1 MRGGDSKVSKGSGI
15 GIVFYS
21 THQARILDCT
31 RWIQETSNWIPDSFS
46 AEIGFRTTIASG
58 IPDGLS
64 WIPVS
69 ITQDFGSH
77 NQRFARF
84 RGIRNTLNRVACL
97 AVGLF
102 GVFYIFCGS
111 KKKEKKN
118 TPKNRQLR
126 RLYMVRNVIDWY
138 TVDDQ
143 TYCRVTDIPHATVV

>member
-31 RWIQETSNWIPDSFS
+31 SWIQETSNWIPDSLS

-69 ITQDFGSH
+69 ITHDFGS
-77 NQRFARF
+77 QKQKFARF
-84 RGIRNTLNRVACL
+84 RRIRITLNRVACV

-102 GVFYIFCGS
+102 GVFYLLRF
-111 KKKEKKN
+111 KEKRKN
-118 TPKNRQLR
+118 TTKNRQLH

>member
-1 MRGGDSKVSKGSGI
+1 MRGGYSKVSKGSGI

-31 RWIQETSNWIPDSFS
+31 RWIQETSNWIPDSLS

-58 IPDGLS
+58 ILDGLS

-77 NQRFARF
+77 KQKFARF
-84 RGIRNTLNRVACL
+84 RGIRITLNRVACV

-102 GVFYIFCGS
+102 GVFYLLRF
-111 KKKEKKN
+111 KEKRKN

-143 TYCRVTDIPHATVV
+143 TYCCRVTDIPHATVV

>member
-31 RWIQETSNWIPDSFS
+31 SWIQETSNWIPDSLS

-77 NQRFARF
+77 KQKFARF
-84 RGIRNTLNRVACL
+84 RRIRITLNRVACV
-97 AVGLF
+97 AVGRF
-102 GVFYIFCGS
+102 GVFYLLRF
-111 KKKEKKN
+111 KEKRKN
-118 TPKNRQLR
+118 TTKNRQLH

-138 TVDDQ
+138 TVGDQ

>member
-31 RWIQETSNWIPDSFS
+31 SWIQETSNWIPDSLS
-46 AEIGFRTTIASG
+46 AEIGFRITIASG

-77 NQRFARF
+77 KQKFARF
-84 RGIRNTLNRVACL
+84 RRIRITLNRVACV

-102 GVFYIFCGS
+102 GVFYLLRF
-111 KKKEKKN
+111 KEKRKN
-118 TPKNRQLR
+118 TTKNRQLH

-143 TYCRVTDIPHATVV
+143 TYRRVTDIPHATVV

>member
-15 GIVFYS
+15 GTVFYS

-31 RWIQETSNWIPDSFS
+31 RWIQETSNWIPDSLL

-69 ITQDFGSH
+69 ITHDFGS
-77 NQRFARF
+77 QKQKFARF
-84 RGIRNTLNRVACL
+84 RGIRITLNRVACV

-102 GVFYIFCGS
+102 GVFCLLRF
-111 KKKEKKN
+111 KEKKKKH
-118 TPKNRQLR
+118 TKKP
-126 RLYMVRNVIDWY
+126 
-138 TVDDQ
+138 
-143 TYCRVTDIPHATVV
+143 PAT